1 MVVIIVLR
9 VEDDAEKGEFS
20 PLNVQDAVI
29 LYHRILYYDITNNA
43 VFNKKML
50 RYRS

>member
-1 MVVIIVLR
+1 MQKR
-9 VEDDAEKGEFS
+9 GNFS
-20 PLNVQDAVI
+20 PLNVQDGVI
-29 LYHRILYYDITNNA
+29 LYHKILYYDITNNA